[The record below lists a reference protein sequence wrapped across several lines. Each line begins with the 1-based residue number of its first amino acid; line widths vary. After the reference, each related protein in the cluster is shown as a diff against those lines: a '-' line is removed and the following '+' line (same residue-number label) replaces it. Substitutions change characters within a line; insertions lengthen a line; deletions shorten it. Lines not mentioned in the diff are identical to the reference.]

1 MNKEYEFTVFSPCYN
16 SEKFIRRTFES
27 LKNQTFKNFEWL
39 VIDDCSSDAT
49 LDILNQLKQESE
61 IKINLVKNNSNKML
75 AYNCNLAVTLAKG
88 KFFIFLGHDDELVP
102 SALQRFHE
110 VWKNIPYDKKNE
122 LVGMMSNCQDE
133 QGLFVHDELPEPPVI
148 TDFFNMYHNFGI
160 KGEKCFCY
168 LTEIIHKQNFSKVDK
183 YVPEN
188 VLLMNISD
196 QYKTYFFNE
205 NLRIY
210 HTKHESFSN
219 SLHAQDRIR
228 YPIGMRYEKL
238 QDLNRRAQKLKLKP
252 IFFIKTII
260 NFMRFTFH
268 SNISANDSLREIS
281 STSIQILAIL
291 LIPVSTLLYLNDKIK
306 LKLAL
311 NEQR

>member
-16 SEKFIRRTFES
+16 SERFIRRTYES
-27 LKNQTFKNFEWL
+27 LKNQAFKNFEWL
-39 VIDDCSSDAT
+39 VIDDCSSDRT
-49 LDILNQLKQESE
+49 LNILNELKQESE
-61 IKINLVKNNSNKML
+61 IKINVVKNNSNKML

-102 SALQRFHE
+102 LALKRFYE
-110 VWKNIPYDKKNE
+110 VWKNIPSNEKNN

-133 QGLFVHDELPEPPVI
+133 QGFFVHDELPEPPVI
-148 TDFFNMYHNFGI
+148 TDFFNMYHNFGV

-188 VLLMNISD
+188 VFLMNISD
-196 QYKTYFFNE
+196 QYSTYFFNE

-238 QDLNRRAQKLKLKP
+238 QDLNRRAKKLKQHP
-252 IFFIKTII
+252 ILFVKTII
-260 NFMRFTFH
+260 NFIRFTFH
-268 SNISANDSLREIS
+268 SDILVRHSLQEIS
-281 STSIQILAIL
+281 STTIKIVAIFL
-291 LIPVSTLLYLNDKIK
+291 LPVSRLLYFNDKIK
-306 LKLAL
+306 LKLST
-311 NEQR
+311 ND

>member
-16 SEKFIRRTFES
+16 SERFIRRTYES
-27 LKNQTFKNFEWL
+27 LKNQAFKNFEWL
-39 VIDDCSSDAT
+39 VIDDCSSDRT
-49 LDILNQLKQESE
+49 LNILNELKQESE
-61 IKINLVKNNSNKML
+61 IKINVVKNNSNKML

-102 SALQRFHE
+102 LALKRFYE
-110 VWKNIPYDKKNE
+110 VWKNIPSNEKNN

-133 QGLFVHDELPEPPVI
+133 QGFFVHDELPEPPVI
-148 TDFFNMYHNFGI
+148 TDFFNMYHNFGV

-188 VLLMNISD
+188 VFLMNISD
-196 QYKTYFFNE
+196 QYSTYFFNE

-228 YPIGMRYEKL
+228 YPIGMRYDTE
-238 QDLNRRAQKLKLKP
+238 
-252 IFFIKTII
+252 TI
-260 NFMRFTFH
+260 TVYTKQ
-268 SNISANDSLREIS
+268 LPLE
-281 STSIQILAIL
+281 
-291 LIPVSTLLYLNDKIK
+291 P
-306 LKLAL
+306 
-311 NEQR
+311 

>member
-16 SEKFIRRTFES
+16 SERFIRRTYES
-27 LKNQTFKNFEWL
+27 LKNQAFKNFEWL
-39 VIDDCSSDAT
+39 VIDDCSSDRT

-61 IKINLVKNNSNKML
+61 IKINVVKNNSNKML

-102 SALQRFHE
+102 LALKRFYE
-110 VWKNIPYDKKNE
+110 VWKNIPSNEKNN

-133 QGLFVHDELPEPPVI
+133 QGFFVHDELPEPPVI
-148 TDFFNMYHNFGI
+148 TDFFNMYHNFGV

-188 VLLMNISD
+188 VFLMNISD
-196 QYKTYFFNE
+196 QYSTYFFNE

-238 QDLNRRAQKLKLKP
+238 QDLNRRAKKLKQHP
-252 IFFIKTII
+252 ILFVKTII
-260 NFMRFTFH
+260 NFIRFTFH
-268 SNISANDSLREIS
+268 SDILVRHSLQEIS
-281 STSIQILAIL
+281 STTIKIVAIFL
-291 LIPVSTLLYLNDKIK
+291 LPVSRLLYFNDKIK
-306 LKLAL
+306 LKLST
-311 NEQR
+311 ND

>member
-1 MNKEYEFTVFSPCYN
+1 MNKEYEFTVFTPCYN
-16 SEKFIRRTFES
+16 SERFIRRTYES
-27 LKNQTFKNFEWL
+27 LKNQAFKNFEWL
-39 VIDDCSSDAT
+39 VIDDCSSDRT
-49 LDILNQLKQESE
+49 LNILNELKQESE
-61 IKINLVKNNSNKML
+61 IKINVVKNNSNKML

-102 SALQRFHE
+102 LALKRFCE
-110 VWKNIPYDKKNE
+110 VWKNIPSSEKNN

-133 QGLFVHDELPEPPVI
+133 QGFFVHDELPEPPVI
-148 TDFFNMYHNFGI
+148 TDFFNMYHNFGV

-188 VLLMNISD
+188 VFLMNISD
-196 QYKTYFFNE
+196 QYSTYFFNE

-238 QDLNRRAQKLKLKP
+238 QDLNRRAKKLKQHP
-252 IFFIKTII
+252 ILFVKTII
-260 NFMRFTFH
+260 NFIRFTFH
-268 SNISANDSLREIS
+268 SDILVRHSLQEIS
-281 STSIQILAIL
+281 STTIKIVAIFL
-291 LIPVSTLLYLNDKIK
+291 LPVSRLLYFNDKIK
-306 LKLAL
+306 LKLST
-311 NEQR
+311 ND

>member
-16 SEKFIRRTFES
+16 SERFIRRTYES
-27 LKNQTFKNFEWL
+27 LKNQAFKNFEWL
-39 VIDDCSSDAT
+39 VIDDCSSDRT
-49 LDILNQLKQESE
+49 LNILNELKQESE
-61 IKINLVKNNSNKML
+61 IKINVVKNNSNKML

-102 SALQRFHE
+102 LALKRFYE
-110 VWKNIPYDKKNE
+110 VWKNIPSNEKNN
-122 LVGMMSNCQDE
+122 LVGMMSNCQDD
-133 QGLFVHDELPEPPVI
+133 QGFFVHDELPEPPVI
-148 TDFFNMYHNFGI
+148 TDFFNMYHNFGV

-188 VLLMNISD
+188 VFLMNISD
-196 QYKTYFFNE
+196 QYSTYFFNE

-238 QDLNRRAQKLKLKP
+238 QDLNRRAKKLKQHP
-252 IFFIKTII
+252 ILFVKTII
-260 NFMRFTFH
+260 NFIRFTFH
-268 SNISANDSLREIS
+268 SDILVRHSLQEIS
-281 STSIQILAIL
+281 STTIKIVAIFL
-291 LIPVSTLLYLNDKIK
+291 LPVSRLLYFNDKIK
-306 LKLAL
+306 LKLST
-311 NEQR
+311 ND

>member
-1 MNKEYEFTVFSPCYN
+1 MNKEYEFTVFTPCYN
-16 SEKFIRRTFES
+16 SERFIRRTYES
-27 LKNQTFKNFEWL
+27 LKNQAFKNFEWL
-39 VIDDCSSDAT
+39 VIDDCSSDRT
-49 LDILNQLKQESE
+49 LNILNELKQESE
-61 IKINLVKNNSNKML
+61 IKINVVKNNSNKML

-102 SALQRFHE
+102 LALKRFYE
-110 VWKNIPYDKKNE
+110 VWENIPSSEKNN

-133 QGLFVHDELPEPPVI
+133 QGFFVHDELPEHPVI

-188 VLLMNISD
+188 VFLMNISD
-196 QYKTYFFNE
+196 QYSTYFFNE

-238 QDLNRRAQKLKLKP
+238 QDLNRRAKKLKQHP
-252 IFFIKTII
+252 ILFVKTII
-260 NFMRFTFH
+260 NFIRFTFH
-268 SNISANDSLREIS
+268 SDILVRHSLQEIS
-281 STSIQILAIL
+281 STTIKIVAIFL
-291 LIPVSTLLYLNDKIK
+291 LPVSRLLYFNDKIK
-306 LKLAL
+306 LKLSS
-311 NEQR
+311 ND

>member
-61 IKINLVKNNSNKML
+61 ITINLVKNNSNKML

-102 SALQRFHE
+102 LALQRFHE
-110 VWKNIPYDKKNE
+110 VWTNIPSYKKNN

-133 QGLFVHDELPEPPVI
+133 QGFFVHDELPEPPVI
-148 TDFFNMYHNFGI
+148 TDFFNIYHNFGI

-168 LTEIIHKQNFSKVDK
+168 LTEIIYKQNFSKVDK

-188 VLLMNISD
+188 VFLMNISD
-196 QYKTYFFNE
+196 QYNTYFFNE

-238 QDLNRRAQKLKLKP
+238 QDLNRRAQKLKQHP
-252 IFFIKTII
+252 ILFIKTII
-260 NFMRFTFH
+260 NFIRFTFH
-268 SNISANDSLREIS
+268 SDILVRHSLQEIS
-281 STSIQILAIL
+281 STTIKIIAIFL
-291 LIPVSTLLYLNDKIK
+291 LPVSRLLYFNDKIR
-306 LKLAL
+306 LKLSS
-311 NEQR
+311 ND

>member
-16 SEKFIRRTFES
+16 SEKFIKRTYES
-27 LKNQTFKNFEWL
+27 LKNQVFKDFEWL
-39 VIDDCSSDAT
+39 VIDDCSSDST
-49 LDILNQLKQESE
+49 PNILNKLKQESK
-61 IKINLVKNNSNKML
+61 IQINLVKNNSNKML
-75 AYNCNLAVTLAKG
+75 AYNCNLAVTIAKG

-110 VWKNIPYDKKNE
+110 VWKNIPSDKKNE

-168 LTEIIHKQNFSKVDK
+168 KTEIMLKQNFSTVDK

-238 QDLNRRAQKLKLKP
+238 QDLNRRAQKLKLTP

-268 SNISANDSLREIS
+268 SNISTRDSLSEIS
-281 STSIQILAIL
+281 LTSIKIFAIL

-306 LKLAL
+306 LKLAV
-311 NEQR
+311 NEQ